1 MCAVWALGI
10 HLSNPLPELNKPE
23 PREGEMTG
31 PRAHSS
37 VNLSFHIMC
46 QTKKVYRDRKAQ
58 LTHVPWDIC
67 TWQVLKSFPFLN
79 SEIFSFFMSKMG
91 VVIMPTSLGPGNP
104 GMFLTPS
111 SEHWRPS
118 PMNIQLPVL
127 IHRAP
132 L

>member
-1 MCAVWALGI
+1 MGYSLAKGVRPKCECPIAAVPAACHRMGVCAVRALGI

-58 LTHVPWDIC
+58 LTHVPWDILQSNAVNFQLAPHLSHSDSWII
-67 TWQVLKSFPFLN
+67 TKSGLR
-79 SEIFSFFMSKMG
+79 
-91 VVIMPTSLGPGNP
+91 L
-104 GMFLTPS
+104 
-111 SEHWRPS
+111 
-118 PMNIQLPVL
+118 
-127 IHRAP
+127 
-132 L
+132 